1 MLRRTIVSLAS
12 LLAACQQEVCCAV
25 DEPAEL
31 IFASESR
38 IVMIENFP
46 AARVLDRNLSIY
58 LPPGYDESDQRYPV
72 IYAQD
77 GQNLFEPGYSYGGE
91 AWEVDAAM
99 DRLIGTGA
107 IEPAIVVGIW
117 NSPQRRRDYAPQ
129 SIVDNLPAEER
140 ALVFETP
147 DATALA
153 DGYTDFLIRELKP
166 YIDETYRT
174 RPDAASTS
182 VMGSSMGG
190 LISLYT
196 LGRYPEEVGQ
206 VAALST
212 HWPIRVSGT
221 LVGEEAS
228 RWQQMLTPH
237 WVTYLEAAAFDP
249 ERHRIWMDHG
259 TLNLDSLYPPYQQ
272 AVDPVM
278 GRLGFSEDSQF
289 VSRVYDGA
297 DHNEAAWQAR
307 IDEVL
312 IFLLATGQ

>member
-1 MLRRTIVSLAS
+1 MRWLVIALTGLVP
-12 LLAACQQEVCCAV
+12 ACSQPDCCAL
-25 DEPAEL
+25 DP
-31 IFASESR
+31 ASEAAIMSPSR
-38 IVMIENFP
+38 IVEFESFP
-46 AARVLDRNLSIY
+46 AEHVLDRNLSIY

-99 DRLIGTGA
+99 DRLIATGA

-117 NSPQRRRDYAPQ
+117 NSPQRRQDYAPQ
-129 SIVDNLPAEER
+129 AIVDNLPAEER

-166 YIDETYRT
+166 YIDQTYRT
-174 RPDAASTS
+174 RPVATSTS

-196 LGRYPEEVGQ
+196 LARYPEEVGQ

-221 LVGEEAS
+221 LAGEEAS
-228 RWQQMLTPH
+228 RWQHMLTPH
-237 WVTYLEAAAFDP
+237 WISYLEAAAFDP
-249 ERHRIWMDHG
+249 QRHRIWMDHG
-259 TLNLDSLYPPYQQ
+259 TINLDSLYPPYQQ

-278 GRLGFSEDSQF
+278 IRLGFSEDSQF

-312 IFLLATGQ
+312 IFLLGTGQ

>member
-1 MLRRTIVSLAS
+1 MRWLVIALAG
-12 LLAACQQEVCCAV
+12 LVPACSQPDCCAP
-25 DEPAEL
+25 DP
-31 IFASESR
+31 ASEAAIMSPSR
-38 IVMIENFP
+38 IVEFESFP
-46 AARVLDRNLSIY
+46 AEHVLDRNLSIY

-99 DRLIGTGA
+99 DRLIATGA

-117 NSPQRRRDYAPQ
+117 NSPQRRQDYAPQ
-129 SIVDNLPAEER
+129 AIVDNLPAEER

-166 YIDETYRT
+166 YIDQTYRT
-174 RPDAASTS
+174 RADAASTS

-221 LVGEEAS
+221 LVGEEAT
-228 RWQQMLTPH
+228 RWQHMLTPH
-237 WVTYLEAAAFDP
+237 WISYLEAAAFDP

-259 TLNLDSLYPPYQQ
+259 TINLDSLYPPYQQ

-278 GRLGFSEDSQF
+278 IRLGFSEDSQF

-307 IDEVL
+307 IDEVM
-312 IFLLATGQ
+312 IFLLGSGQ